1 MIAIF
6 ALALWYAAPVM
17 QGPVPGVV
25 RGEVRSEGTGAPV
38 PYAILEVLGGPEY
51 LATTTDIHGRY
62 VLRGVPP
69 GRQVIRARHIDHTSF
84 EVEVLVPAGSEVSL
98 DITLELRPIAL
109 SPVTVRAHSRRNRNG
124 ADTVA
129 AGALELGAATV
140 RALEAT
146 PGVVE
151 MGMAEVAKGVPGHEP
166 IDPRDVLF
174 VRGAAADLKLV
185 LLDGV
190 PVYAPFH
197 LGGLINSFE
206 PELLRS
212 ATLYLGGAP
221 ARYDGGISYVLE
233 METRAG
239 RGGATHSTGA
249 LDLLGARA
257 MLEGP
262 VLGGGLRYL
271 VATRAV
277 HGLGA
282 LQFIEESFPYGYADG
297 LVRLDLDVA
306 PGSKIAATG
315 FVNYESVELDSA
327 RHGEH
332 PASWGNRAG
341 SVRYHGMLGESEADV
356 VVAFGEFETQL
367 PIGGAIPLLAQGT
380 SRRARFA
387 ADLARMAGRVQLRYG
402 ASFDHLELL
411 YRFESSAVI
420 PGTEVVHEK
429 RVNGNVGGVYVDAS
443 MDVTPRVQVRGG
455 MRADV
460 FSISP
465 APRFAPRVAATWLIT
480 DRAALTLAAGRYRQ
494 YVRSPAI
501 VGSGLHPAMPDVS
514 IPSSPLA
521 IARASHVVM
530 ALDQELG
537 EGIRLGV
544 EGFFKRFE
552 GVPGDGRA
560 TPVPGGELTAAD
572 GQANASGVD
581 LWVRRSAGR
590 ITGWLGY
597 SLAWT
602 WSADGDR
609 RATRLF
615 AGRQLLSA
623 GLNGRLGPS
632 GRFGVRVAY
641 GAGLPYTAVPDV
653 GMGGETAFTA
663 GDPLHFVSYRKE
675 MGGLEPAIASPDEP
689 YLRLDAEVSRTWN
702 TTFRGSA
709 VDVTPYL
716 KVLNALDRRD
726 ALFYH
731 FDSLG
736 DARPHPLAALPVLPV
751 LGVEWRF

>member
-1 MIAIF
+1 MVAIL
-6 ALALWYAAPVM
+6 ALALLYAAPVA
-17 QGPVPGVV
+17 QGPVPGLV
-25 RGEVRSEGTGAPV
+25 RGEVRSEVTGAPV
-38 PYAILEVLGGPEY
+38 PHAILEVLGGREY

-109 SPVTVRAHSRRNRNG
+109 TPVTVRALSARNRNG
-124 ADTVA
+124 ADSVA

-197 LGGLINSFE
+197 LGGLINTFE

-239 RGGATHSTGA
+239 RGGAMHSTGA

-262 VLGGGLRYL
+262 VLDGELRYL

-282 LQFIEESFPYGYADG
+282 LQFMEESFPYGYADG
-297 LVRLDLDVA
+297 LVRLDLDVG
-306 PGSKIAATG
+306 PGSKLAATG
-315 FVNYESVELDSA
+315 FVNHESVQLDST
-327 RHGEH
+327 RHGER

-341 SVRYHGMLGESEADV
+341 SVRYQGMLGGSEADLV
-356 VVAFGEFETQL
+356 MAFGEFETQL
-367 PIGGAIPLLAQGT
+367 PMGGAIPLLAQGT
-380 SRRARFA
+380 SRRTRLA
-387 ADLARMAGRVQLRYG
+387 ADLARLAGPFHLRYG

-420 PGTEVVHEK
+420 PDTEVVLEK
-429 RVNGNVGGVYVDAS
+429 RVGGNVGGVYVDAS
-443 MDVTPRVQVRGG
+443 LDVTPRVQVRGG
-455 MRADV
+455 IRADM

-465 APRFAPRVAATWLIT
+465 APRFAPRMAATWVIT
-480 DRAALTLAAGRYRQ
+480 DRAALTVAAGRYRQ
-494 YVRSPAI
+494 YVRAPAI
-501 VGSGLHPAMPDVS
+501 VGAGMNPATPDVS
-514 IPSSPLA
+514 IPGSPLA
-521 IARASHVVM
+521 VARASHVVM
-530 ALDQELG
+530 TLDQDLG
-537 EGIRLGV
+537 EGIRLGL

-552 GVPGDGRA
+552 GVPGGGRA
-560 TPVPGGELTAAD
+560 DLVPGGATEAAN
-572 GQANASGVD
+572 QAQASGVD
-581 LWVRRSAGR
+581 LWVRRNTGR

-602 WSADGDR
+602 WSDDGDG
-609 RATRLF
+609 RATQLF

-632 GRFGVRVAY
+632 GRFGVRLAY

-653 GMGGETAFTA
+653 GIGETSFAA
-663 GDPLHFVSYRKE
+663 DDPLHMVSFRKE
-675 MGGLEPAIASPDEP
+675 TGELGPAVTSPDEP

-702 TTFRGSA
+702 TTLRGSA
-709 VDVTPYL
+709 VDVTPYI

-731 FDSLG
+731 FDALG
-736 DARPHPLAALPVLPV
+736 DARPHALAALPVLPV
-751 LGVEWRF
+751 LGIEWRF